1 MVVSSSRLT
10 IYFLNFKK
18 FIIESFFPSCKM
30 AGEKTEKLDTKEK
43 KPEAKKADAGG
54 RLRRVTSRPRRLRRG
69 SPTAAEALS

>member
-1 MVVSSSRLT
+1 
-10 IYFLNFKK
+10 
-18 FIIESFFPSCKM
+18 M
-30 AGEKTEKLDTKEK
+30 AGERTEKPDTKEK